1 MRSHTINRKPAD
13 CLITV
18 FPHCYYFILVSVWSK
33 ALSCRHRHAVIHRLA
48 FKLRCPAFDSCSCL
62 TEGLVTAAWIPLW
75 LSHGCVFAFYNTQQ
89 LSECEAQLRNP
100 NFFMKA
106 LHVQKHQNPVIHTEL
121 SLVTRY
127 ASVCVSQMTTFI
139 FSCRSGN
146 REESER
152 SYRWV

>member
-1 MRSHTINRKPAD
+1 MG
-13 CLITV
+13 
-18 FPHCYYFILVSVWSK
+18 VSLPS
-33 ALSCRHRHAVIHRLA
+33 
-48 FKLRCPAFDSCSCL
+48 
-62 TEGLVTAAWIPLW
+62 
-75 LSHGCVFAFYNTQQ
+75 YNTAI
-89 LSECEAQLRNP
+89 ECEAQLRNP